1 MITNPYY
8 DYLFLI
14 DSLKNYASPK
24 AKLTSMIKSGEVI
37 KVKRGLYV
45 DSTQGTYSLKT
56 VANKIFGPSYISFE
70 YALSYYNL
78 IPERVETIL
87 SASMGKNKTRIYQT
101 PLGTF
106 LYKSINPEVYPYGI
120 LRIEE
125 ETGPF
130 LIATREKALCDTLSK
145 VSTIM
150 NFSSLENLL
159 FDDLRIDRDELQN
172 CSLEDFN
179 MLIPLYRKKNLRMFL
194 KFLNRELRFA

>member
-1 MITNPYY
+1 MIKNPYL

-14 DSLKNYASPK
+14 DSLKKYASPK
-24 AKLTSMIKSGEVI
+24 ARLTSMIKSGEVI

-45 DSTQGTYSLKT
+45 DSKQGTYSLKT

-78 IPERVETIL
+78 IPERVDTIS
-87 SASMGKNKTRIYQT
+87 SASIGKNKTRIYQT

-106 LYKSINPEVYPYGI
+106 LYKSINPQVYPYGI

-125 ETGPF
+125 DTGPF

-145 VSTIM
+145 VSTVM
-150 NFSSLENLL
+150 NLSSLENLL
-159 FDDLRIDRDELQN
+159 FEDLRIERDELRA
-172 CSLEDFN
+172 CSLQDFE
-179 MLIPLYRKKNLRMFL
+179 MLIPQYQKKNLRLFL
-194 KFLNRELRFA
+194 KFLNRELHVA